1 LVITQRQTAWAT
13 GLRLIRD
20 FHNHVVLFRA
30 GDWIFVTYGLVA
42 GTAFFAGFS
51 AGLWYDAMAGQDV
64 SSKAQSYL
72 FFVLPAVLIGARA
85 FSVLLEWR
93 MLFRSLWTTLLKPG
107 YMLHGGITGGL
118 VAFVLWSLVS
128 GKSLPLLLDAAAFAM
143 PLGEAICRLG
153 CHVYGCCWGK
163 PTRHWAGIIY
173 NSPDAKVVRQAPE
186 LRGVKIHPVQL
197 YGMTAHLIQFAAFY
211 SLLPYK
217 LFDGMLA
224 VLYCLTHP
232 LIRFMLERLRQDDR
246 GKLFG
251 PFTHTHLY
259 SSIQFALGA
268 AAWSFWRTT
277 GTNTVLNT
285 NLGWLDSIADPATL
299 GCLLLL
305 TLIIVLSFGVHYG
318 SVGSWLPQS
327 RKWMSASVI
336 TVRKRVVTGTPM
348 K

>member
-1 LVITQRQTAWAT
+1 LIITRRQAAWT
-13 GLRLIRD
+13 SGLRLIRD
-20 FHNHVVLFRA
+20 FHNQVVLFRA

-42 GTAFFAGFS
+42 GAAFFAGFS
-51 AGLWYDAMAGQDV
+51 AGLWYDAMTGQDV
-64 SSKAQSYL
+64 GSKARVYV

-93 MLFRSLWTTLLKPG
+93 MLLRSPLSTLLKPG

-118 VAFVLWSLVS
+118 VAFVLWSMFS

-153 CHVYGCCWGK
+153 CYVYGCCWGK
-163 PTRHWAGIIY
+163 PTHHWAGITY
-173 NSPDAKVVRQAPE
+173 HSPDAKVVRHAPE

-197 YGMTAHLIQFAAFY
+197 YSMTAHLIQFAMFY
-211 SLLPYK
+211 ALLPYK
-217 LFDGMLA
+217 SFDGMLA
-224 VLYCLTHP
+224 VLYCMTHP
-232 LIRFMLERLRQDDR
+232 VIRFVMECLRQDDR

-268 AAWSFWRTT
+268 GAWGLWRTANA
-277 GTNTVLNT
+277 NTALNI
-285 NLGWLDSIADPATL
+285 NAGWLRSIADPVTL
-299 GCLLLL
+299 GYLLLVT
-305 TLIIVLSFGVHYG
+305 TLIVVSFGVHYG

-327 RKWMSASVI
+327 RNWVNIPAVTSGKS
-336 TVRKRVVTGTPM
+336 VVTGPRI